1 MAKKKKNE
9 QLPEGM
15 SRRQA
20 KLAARAAERAALASD
35 PRPYKS
41 LPAEAQLVALQE
53 FVPSAVATATINGT
67 EINIVTVLPGAVAAL
82 VREAELGGQRFVA
95 LQVRNHSNN
104 PAHDLAYVLN
114 WVLNAAPG
122 STLDSAVADG
132 NQPEIASLL
141 GDVTLEIT
149 EYQDF
154 FWWLPEDT
162 ELTPEMAQSLRTA
175 NNSVMP
181 SFPIP
186 TDDAGSAWWIDAG
199 EKAHIR
205 WVRTDDEE
213 PLLRALARVGAAGN
227 LHLGE
232 ETKFAGVFRTHG
244 LIVPVFDLDPTVPH
258 QEFIPAMQTLN
269 GYINEQ
275 LGNDEQL
282 TPAERRQ
289 LENIKSRQ
297 VTIR

>member
-104 PAHDLAYVLN
+104 PAHDLAYVLK